1 VWRLL
6 AYENFVIFEFERDH
20 KMNGKLKIREIAAQ
34 TGLSIST
41 VSRVLSGKSNTSEA
55 AKQRVLVSARQ
66 QGVLDEISTGRMLL
80 NGLVVFAPQ
89 RAFDVRSDIFYYKVI
104 QGIAQALEPHEV
116 RLRYCCLEENDSD
129 VSLFLQKMNEP
140 ATEAAMLIGIDD
152 PYIHSLAADLGKPC
166 ILINCRD
173 RKMRLPGIAPDHQ
186 TIGEFS
192 ANYLFEQGHRHVL
205 HLLCLRRY
213 TMELRLAGI
222 REAYQAHNLPFNSDD
237 TLLTAPSFGAADAEL
252 AVAQFLEHCPAEHR
266 PTAILAGGDYMA
278 VGAVNAL
285 LKAGL
290 RVPQDISVMSM
301 DGFNLAAIHDIP
313 LTSVHVPRDELGE
326 EAVRMLQRRLMQP
339 NTPLGNLLLNG
350 TLVARDSVRRIRTSQ
365 TQALVQ
371 KDGVYG

>member
-1 VWRLL
+1 
-6 AYENFVIFEFERDH
+6 
-20 KMNGKLKIREIAAQ
+20 
-34 TGLSIST
+34 
-41 VSRVLSGKSNTSEA
+41 
-55 AKQRVLVSARQ
+55 
-66 QGVLDEISTGRMLL
+66 
-80 NGLVVFAPQ
+80 
-89 RAFDVRSDIFYYKVI
+89 
-104 QGIAQALEPHEV
+104 
-116 RLRYCCLEENDSD
+116 
-129 VSLFLQKMNEP
+129 
-140 ATEAAMLIGIDD
+140 MLIGIDD

-222 REAYQAHNLPFNSDD
+222 REAYQAHNLPFSSDD
-237 TLLTAPSFGAADAEL
+237 ALLTAPSFGAADAEL
-252 AVAQFLEHCPAEHR
+252 AVAQFLEHCPAGHR

-350 TLVARDSVRRIRTSQ
+350 TLVARDSVRRVRTSQ
-365 TQALVQ
+365 NQALVQ